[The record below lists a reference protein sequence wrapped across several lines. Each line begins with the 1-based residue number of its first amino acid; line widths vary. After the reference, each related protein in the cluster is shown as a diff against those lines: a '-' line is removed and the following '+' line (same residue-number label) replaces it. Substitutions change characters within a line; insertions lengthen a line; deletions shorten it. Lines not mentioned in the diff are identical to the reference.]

1 MKKLLICL
9 IFVLPLGNVLRAQ
22 NLDIDALK
30 AINLHRPR
38 SLDNAFL
45 GITNSAKP
53 IAVALPVGMFVTGL
67 IKKDHSLEYNAIQDV
82 GALAITTV
90 LTEGLKYTIRR
101 PRPYVTYPFIQHITN
116 DSDPSFPSGHTS
128 IAFATATFLSLNYH
142 QWYVVVPSYV
152 WATAVAYSRMDLG
165 MHYPSDVLAG
175 AVIGAGSAYLSFKA
189 QQWLFKKY
197 KIK

>member
-1 MKKLLICL
+1 MKKLLIGL
-9 IFVLPLGNVLRAQ
+9 IFILPLTTTLQAQ
-22 NLDIDALK
+22 NIDINLLK

-38 SLDNAFL
+38 SLDNTFL
-45 GITNSAKP
+45 DITNTAKP

-82 GALAITTV
+82 GALAITTA
-90 LTEGLKYTIRR
+90 LTEGLKYTVRR
-101 PRPYVTYPFIQHITN
+101 PRPYVTYPFIQHIAN

-142 QWYVVVPSYV
+142 QWYIVVPSYL
-152 WATAVAYSRMDLG
+152 WATAIAYSRMDLG

-175 AVIGAGSAYLSFKA
+175 AIIGAGSAYLSFKA